1 MFVGGQMVLII
12 DFSIEN
18 ECTRLAV
25 GDSMVMGTVFGF
37 AHAMTEDVDFNE
49 RF

>member
-1 MFVGGQMVLII
+1 MVLKI

-25 GDSMVMGTVFGF
+25 GDSMVMRTAFGF
-37 AHAMTEDVDFNE
+37 AHAMIEDV
-49 RF
+49 RTIVRMHG